1 MMSIPLFSSFT
12 FTCGRKQKRKEKV
25 CSFKLKRT
33 LMDGSKVAQLYLSG
47 LARTSQFLNGMQE
60 FPELVLARVALLMDQ
75 NRADLPL

>member
-1 MMSIPLFSSFT
+1 
-12 FTCGRKQKRKEKV
+12 
-25 CSFKLKRT
+25 
-33 LMDGSKVAQLYLSG
+33 MDGSKVAQLYLSG